1 MMTIAINLAL
11 NGSSL
16 LFLIFIII
24 VYFSKKN
31 MRNIDNSL
39 YRLLLLFNFLNGFI
53 HIFYLV
59 GQLYFINDSL
69 MKLII
74 RGYWIPFQCFCF
86 ILIVYIYLSI
96 RESSEG
102 FLTKLNNNKRIFFG
116 IIFGFIIFLTILF
129 LVLPFDNIYYEDGYI
144 NTMSGIAVIF
154 FYIILVIALIMLILV
169 CFIMKKHINKKKLLA
184 FRIVLF
190 FLVAGFILAALFPTF
205 CITEFCITII
215 NYVMFHTI
223 ENPDLQMLIEL
234 TLAKETAEKA
244 NNAKSEFLSS
254 MSHEL
259 KTPLNAIVGLSQMIK
274 DNSTDMES
282 RGDAEDIYKAAN
294 NLLVLVDSILDINK
308 LDSNNMDIVNVNYKP
323 LDLFNGLENNIKL
336 RIGEKP
342 IEFRSKISPDLPN
355 TLYGDKDKL
364 KQIIFNL
371 LTNAVKYTDSGFI
384 DLSLDCINKDN
395 KCNLR
400 ISVSD
405 SGRGIKDD
413 ELNNLFTKFYRR
425 EEDKD
430 TDVEGAGLGLAITKS
445 LVDLMG
451 GKISVD
457 SVDGVGTTF
466 FVTLTQNIVSS
477 DSISNENTEIL

>member
-1 MMTIAINLAL
+1 
-11 NGSSL
+11 
-16 LFLIFIII
+16 
-24 VYFSKKN
+24 
-31 MRNIDNSL
+31 
-39 YRLLLLFNFLNGFI
+39 
-53 HIFYLV
+53 
-59 GQLYFINDSL
+59 
-69 MKLII
+69 
-74 RGYWIPFQCFCF
+74 
-86 ILIVYIYLSI
+86 
-96 RESSEG
+96 
-102 FLTKLNNNKRIFFG
+102 
-116 IIFGFIIFLTILF
+116 
-129 LVLPFDNIYYEDGYI
+129 
-144 NTMSGIAVIF
+144 
-154 FYIILVIALIMLILV
+154 
-169 CFIMKKHINKKKLLA
+169 
-184 FRIVLF
+184 
-190 FLVAGFILAALFPTF
+190 
-205 CITEFCITII
+205 
-215 NYVMFHTI
+215 MFHTI
-223 ENPDLQMLIEL
+223 ENPDLQMLSEL

-308 LDSNNMDIVNVNYKP
+308 LDSNNMEIVNVNYKP

-355 TLYGDKDKL
+355 TLDGDKDKL

-413 ELNNLFTKFYRR
+413 ELNNLFTKFCRR